1 MGKSYKCSRHYEL
14 LAVRNH
20 YFCICQW
27 EIIFIV
33 YVFFMY
39 IIVLFFLISVL
50 FVDIFL
56 FILRANTALIVFKG
70 GRSEL

>member
-27 EIIFIV
+27 EKIFHCT
-33 YVFFMY
+33 YVFY
-39 IIVLFFLISVL
+39 AHNSLFFLISVL
-50 FVDIFL
+50 LVDIFL
-56 FILRANTALIVFKG
+56 FILRANTALIVIMG